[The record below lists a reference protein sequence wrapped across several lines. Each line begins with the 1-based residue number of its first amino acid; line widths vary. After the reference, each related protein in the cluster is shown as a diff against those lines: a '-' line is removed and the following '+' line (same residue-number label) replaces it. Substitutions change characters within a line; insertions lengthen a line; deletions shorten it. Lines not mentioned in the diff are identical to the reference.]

1 MSMAPTLTERTM
13 GRIALLCI
21 VLTPLWIVF
30 SFFASTSKVA
40 FIPPALVVIALIL
53 LWLHNK
59 FVLFVAGEREPR
71 AEVRLSQSSQ
81 FDPVVAASL
90 VRPALVALAVGAG
103 VGAAATTLV
112 FIFDRPLHKSTVSD
126 TSTAA
131 LATQPNSTISVQS
144 KTVRSQ
150 SFFTDQATQN
160 NSLVKSPDNPVA
172 KRAESQIQNPQI
184 QTLGQNSID
193 QPHCNVS
200 QCESYYQSFRASDC
214 TYQPYSGPRQ
224 YCAR

>member
-1 MSMAPTLTERTM
+1 M
-13 GRIALLCI
+13 GRIALLCL
-21 VLTPLWIVF
+21 VLTPLWIAF

-81 FDPVVAASL
+81 FDPVAAASL

-103 VGAAATTLV
+103 VGSAATTLV

-131 LATQPNSTISVQS
+131 LTTQSNSTISVQP

-160 NSLVKSPDNPVA
+160 NSLVKSSDNPVA
-172 KRAESQIQNPQI
+172 KRAGSQIQNPQI
-184 QTLGQNSID
+184 QNPQIQNPQIQTRGQNSID
-193 QPHCNVS
+193 QPRCNVS